1 MCIGKLDGSMRYI
14 NKSFFLSFAF
24 MVAGI
29 VFASPAAHAQNSS
42 NDAVKIYTDTYRP
55 YVAAAGEVDGSAM
68 RLVRMVVRN
77 MGLTPE
83 FEHIDYGFG
92 YYTTQKSM
100 GDLSFPWLKT
110 EAREKEVL
118 YSKPLYTS
126 DIEYYYNIRFQP
138 NGLTK
143 SDLTGKVFG
152 RVINYSYGPD
162 IDSMLESAEEKGNAK
177 TFATDIEAIRGLLN
191 GDVDILP
198 QLSAVL
204 MATLDNSFPN
214 QNRLVRSIPE
224 IKTPFPNYLI
234 APKTAKG
241 RALIKAFNQSYD
253 ELIAAGVIDP
263 ENLSVA
269 SPNSIPNDIA
279 QIVASE
285 GFPVIIGVSNENAK
299 QSFAIPPGTK
309 VLILDWS
316 ERIKAP
322 SDADQ
327 LYKTMVDETLVLILN
342 GPHIGKEL
350 RIKNMHL
357 TIAP

>member
-1 MCIGKLDGSMRYI
+1 MKYFIKHI
-14 NKSFFLSFAF
+14 FLSLAIIL
-24 MVAGI
+24 AGI
-29 VFASPAAHAQNSS
+29 VLDSTTAQAQNRS
-42 NDAVKIYTDTYRP
+42 NEAVKIYTDTYRP
-55 YVAAAGEVDGSAM
+55 YVTPAGEVDGSAM

-77 MGLTPE
+77 MGLAPD

-92 YYTTQKSM
+92 YYTTQKST

-110 EAREKEVL
+110 EEREQEVL

-126 DIEYYYNIRFQP
+126 DIEYFYNIRFQP
-138 NGLTK
+138 EGLTK

-162 IDSMLESAEEKGNAK
+162 IDSLLDASEKDGKAK

-191 GDVDILP
+191 GDVDVLP

-204 MATLDNSFPN
+204 MATLDSSFSN
-214 QNRLVRSIPE
+214 QSRLVRSIPD

-234 APKTAKG
+234 APKTVKG
-241 RALIKAFNQSYD
+241 RALIKAFNESYD
-253 ELIAAGVIDP
+253 ELLEAGVIDP

-269 SPNSIPNDIA
+269 SSNSIPNDIA

-285 GFPVIIGVSNENAK
+285 GFPVIIGVSSKDTKE
-299 QSFAIPPGTK
+299 SFAIPPGTK
-309 VLILDWS
+309 VLVLDWS
-316 ERIKAP
+316 DRIQAP

-350 RIKNMHL
+350 RIKNMHI